1 MHDWKQIVG
10 DTLDSLQLNAREQ
23 KETVAELAGHLEE
36 LYEGLRAGG
45 LPEQEAFERCVSQ
58 LAEARLAAPEF
69 ERAKRKEGA
78 MNYRS
83 KTLWLP
89 GLVTLSLASVFLMAL
104 QRFGSLQPRNYRVD
118 DGVLVLHLPWLML
131 LPFCGAAGAYLSRRA
146 GGRSLNCLVAGT
158 FPAFVMLGVFCLILP
173 IGVFIERNTYILQHP
188 LYFGLALLNWT
199 VLPGAILLLGAVP
212 VCTGKSLSP
221 QN

>member
-10 DTLDSLQLNAREQ
+10 ESVRGLHVNPRDEAEID
-23 KETVAELAGHLEE
+23 AELASHLEE
-36 LYEGLRAGG
+36 LYEDLRADGIQ
-45 LPEQEAFERCVSQ
+45 EQEALEQCLAQ
-58 LAEARLAAPEF
+58 LSEVRVAARDF

-89 GLVTLSLASVFLMAL
+89 GLVSLTLSSVFLMVL
-104 QRFGSLQPRNYRVD
+104 QLFGSLQPRIYRVD

-146 GGRSLNCLVAGT
+146 GGPSLNCLVAGT

-188 LYFGLALLNWT
+188 LYFCLALLNWT
-199 VLPGAILLLGAVP
+199 VLPGAVLLLGAIP
-212 VCTGKSLSP
+212 ACAGKRRL
-221 QN
+221 QQT